1 MQRTDFTQI
10 RFSFLQQ
17 IHFWP
22 WMDYH
27 LGKVGTG
34 PGTVTVV
41 EEHRQYYQTKHSK
54 MEMETGCALRHLNYI
69 SHFFNISYS

>member
-1 MQRTDFTQI
+1 
-10 RFSFLQQ
+10 
-17 IHFWP
+17 
-22 WMDYH
+22 MDYH